1 MCQGGFGCV
10 DGQVIRHGPQVGPP
24 FRTHHLASWAEEA
37 KEILCHAYRRV
48 QDEKFRRVQEYLAV
62 GPGAHIGI
70 GFRKG
75 RAGAGV
81 AGVRFDME
89 LFRFHIEVYGP
100 DGLELCDI
108 LCRVREPGEN
118 ADGSQGRRQV
128 QPFFHRFPL
137 PARRRSSSFVLPSE
151 KGIR

>member
-1 MCQGGFGCV
+1 MRQGGFGCV
-10 DGQVIRHGPQVGPP
+10 DGQVVRHGLQVGLS
-24 FRTHHLASWAEEA
+24 FRIHHLTGRAQES
-37 KEILCHAYRRV
+37 KEIFRHAYRRV
-48 QDEKFRRVQEYLAV
+48 QDEKFRRVQEDLAV

-70 GFRKG
+70 GFHKS
-75 RAGAGV
+75 RAEAGV
-81 AGVRFDME
+81 ADVRFNME
-89 LFRFHIEVYGP
+89 LFQFHIEVYGP

-108 LCRVREPGEN
+108 LCRVREPGED

-128 QPFFHRFPL
+128 QPFFHWFPL